1 MPLAITDPG
10 NWKIIDQNL
19 IDILV
24 KRGHSKVKVDNFPKD
39 SENRHFSSTHYTRY
53 LSNGEKTIRKWL
65 VYSIS
70 LDKVFCFCCNL
81 FKQEENTFQLANEG
95 TNDWKNIS
103 YRLKSHET
111 SNEHMQNMRRWIELE
126 RRLQKNLTIDKALQD
141 QINKDREHWRQVF
154 VKIVSVVSFL
164 CKNNLAFRGSIENI
178 YEENNGNFLGIIEM
192 IAEFDPIMKE
202 LLYFNFMD

>member
-1 MPLAITDPG
+1 MPLDITDPG

-19 IDILV
+19 IDMLV
-24 KRGHSKVKVDNFPKD
+24 KRGPSKVKVDNFPKD

-70 LDKVFCFCCNL
+70 LDKVFYCCCKL

-126 RRLQKNLTIDKALQD
+126 RILQKNLTIDKALQD
-141 QINKDREHWRQVF
+141 QINKDREH
-154 VKIVSVVSFL
+154 
-164 CKNNLAFRGSIENI
+164 
-178 YEENNGNFLGIIEM
+178 
-192 IAEFDPIMKE
+192 
-202 LLYFNFMD
+202 